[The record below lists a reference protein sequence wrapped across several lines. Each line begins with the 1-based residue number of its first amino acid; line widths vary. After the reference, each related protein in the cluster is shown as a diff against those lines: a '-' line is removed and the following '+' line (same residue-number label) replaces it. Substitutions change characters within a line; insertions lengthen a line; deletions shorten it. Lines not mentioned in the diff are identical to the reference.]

1 MPNVSRQ
8 SIAPLHDRLTVT
20 LQKEDYLPAFEGSLK
35 KYAKNAAVP
44 GFRKGHVPAGM
55 IRKMYGQSI
64 FTDEVL
70 RQAGAALEDYLRKEQ
85 VSIFAQPLP
94 TPGEESPRIDMNAPA
109 DVDFHFEIGLKPDFQ
124 IPALDN
130 GAALT
135 KYTVRVSDNMLDDEL
150 KRITRRFGQVENPE
164 SVTAADD
171 IIYASYQTAGGEGID
186 DTEMMDRLP
195 QAIQDKL
202 QGAKAG
208 DVITFRTSEISGD
221 NAEDFLKKTLK
232 LEDTTEDKEY
242 RLTLTKVGHLIPA
255 ELTPEL
261 FMQVFPQD
269 LIATET
275 QFRERL
281 RMELSKEFDRM
292 AGERLNSEI
301 YEMLVHNTPMNL
313 PVDFLK
319 RWLREGQESGPK
331 SAAEVEKEY
340 PGFEHQLRWTLISDK
355 LIQDNEIQVSHQD
368 VTDDI
373 KSRVLQHFGMDAED
387 EAPWMEGYMQK
398 VSKDEKMMNETYRKL
413 LFDRLFQWLQSRF
426 ATVEEEVSE
435 EEFFKLPQPGHQHHH
450 H

>member
-1 MPNVSRQ
+1 MAQVSRQ
-8 SIAPLHDRLTVT
+8 PIAPLHDRLTVT
-20 LQKEDYLPAFEGSLK
+20 LQKEDYLPAFDASLK
-35 KYAKNAAVP
+35 KYAKSAAVP

-55 IRKMYGQSI
+55 IKKMYGPSL

-70 RQAGAALEDYLRKEQ
+70 RQAGTALEDYLRKER
-85 VSIFAQPLP
+85 VAIFAQPMP
-94 TPGEESPRIDMNAPA
+94 AAGDQQPRIDMNAPA
-109 DVDFHFEIGLKPDFQ
+109 DLDFHFEIGVKPDFE
-124 IPALDN
+124 IPALQN

-135 KYTVRVSDNMLDDEL
+135 RYTVRVSDTMLDDEL
-150 KRITRRFGQVENPE
+150 QRLTRRYGQVENPE

-171 IIYASYQTAGGEGID
+171 IIYASYQTEGGEAID

-195 QAIQDKL
+195 QFLQDKL

-208 DVITFRTSEISGD
+208 DVITFRTSELGEGS
-221 NAEDFLKKTLK
+221 EDFLKKTLK
-232 LEDTTEDKEY
+232 LEDAAESKEY
-242 RLTLTKVGHLIPA
+242 TLTLTKIGHLIPA

-301 YEMLVHNTPMNL
+301 YEMLVHNTPINL

-319 RWLREGQESGPK
+319 RWLREGQEGGPK
-331 SAAEVEKEY
+331 SAAEVDKEF
-340 PGFEHQLRWTLISDK
+340 PGFDHQLRWTLISDK

-373 KSRVLQHFGMDAED
+373 KGKVLQHFGMEDAD

-398 VSKDEKMMNETYRKL
+398 VVKDDKMMNDTYRKL
-413 LFDRLFQWLQSRF
+413 LFDRLFQWLHTKF
-426 ATVEEEVSE
+426 ATVEQEVSE
-435 EEFFKLPQPGHQHHH
+435 EDFFKLPAPGAGHHH

>member
-1 MPNVSRQ
+1 MATVSRQ
-8 SIAPLHDRLTVT
+8 PIAPLHDRLTVT
-20 LQKEDYLPAFEGSLK
+20 LQKEDYMPAFEGSLK

-55 IRKMYGQSI
+55 IKKMYGPSL

-70 RQAGAALEDYLRKEQ
+70 RQAGAALEDYLRKER
-85 VSIFAQPLP
+85 VAIFAQPLP
-94 TPGEESPRIDMNAPA
+94 TVGEQQPRIDMNAPA
-109 DVDFHFEIGLKPDFQ
+109 DMDFHFEIGLKPDFE
-124 IPALDN
+124 IPALQN

-135 KYTVRVSDNMLDDEL
+135 KYTVRVSDTMLDDEL
-150 KRITRRFGQVENPE
+150 QRLTRRYGKVENPE

-171 IIYASYQTAGGEGID
+171 IIYASYQTDGGEAID

-195 QAIQDKL
+195 QSLQDKL

-208 DVITFRTSEISGD
+208 DVVTFRTGELGEG
-221 NAEDFLKKTLK
+221 AEDFLKKTLK
-232 LEDTTEDKEY
+232 FEDAGEDKEY
-242 RLTLTKVGHLIPA
+242 RLTLTKIGHLIPA
-255 ELTPEL
+255 ELTPEI
-261 FMQVFPQD
+261 FMQVFPND

-292 AGERLNSEI
+292 AGERLNNEI
-301 YEMLVHNTPMNL
+301 YEMLVHNTPINL

-319 RWLREGQESGPK
+319 RWLREGQEGGPK
-331 SAAEVEKEY
+331 SAAEVEKEF
-340 PGFEHQLRWTLISDK
+340 PGFDHQLRWTLISDK
-355 LIQDNEIQVSHQD
+355 LIQDNEIVVSHQD

-373 KSRVLQHFGMDAED
+373 KSKVLQHFGMDAED

-398 VSKDEKMMNETYRKL
+398 VGKDEKMMNDTYRKL
-413 LFDRLFQWLQSRF
+413 LFDRLFLWLHSKF
-426 ATVEEEVSE
+426 ATVEQEISE
-435 EEFFKLPQPGHQHHH
+435 EEFFKLPQPGAAHHH